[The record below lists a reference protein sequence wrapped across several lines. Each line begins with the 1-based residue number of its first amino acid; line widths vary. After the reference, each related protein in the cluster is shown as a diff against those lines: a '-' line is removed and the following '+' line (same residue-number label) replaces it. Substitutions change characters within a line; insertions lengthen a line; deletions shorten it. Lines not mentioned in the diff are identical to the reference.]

1 MTDPAAVPPPPPE
14 GGFAPPPGPG
24 APAGVPFAGLQLSS
38 KGKRLGEYLLEILLI
53 IVTLFIGWFI
63 WWIILLPKAQSPAK
77 QLLKMRVVSIDEPR
91 AATLNEMLLREL
103 VGKWLLGFI
112 PFYSFVAA
120 IFVLI
125 DDNNQALWDK
135 VAKTTVV
142 DDPDNAFGF

>member
-14 GGFAPPPGPG
+14 GGFAPQPGPG
-24 APAGVPFAGLQLSS
+24 VPAGVPFAGLPLSS
-38 KGKRLGEYLLEILLI
+38 KGKRFGEYLLEILLI